1 MDNNLIGT
9 WGLKRFTLAD
19 EKESD
24 IVFPFGGDPEGQLIY
39 TQDGF
44 MSVALHSSNRAP
56 FASDD
61 ILSGTP
67 KEFEMAMQTYST
79 YAGRIVIKEPGKLLH
94 VIEHSLFPN
103 WVGHSE
109 EREYTVEGDTLTL
122 KTPPFFIA
130 GAERVGTVVFERQS

>member
-1 MDNNLIGT
+1 MDKNLIGT
-9 WGLKRFTLAD
+9 WGLKQFSLAS
-19 EKESD
+19 EQESD
-24 IVFPFGGDPEGQLIY
+24 IIYPFGKAPEGQLIY

-44 MSVALHSSNRAP
+44 MSVALYCSNRTP
-56 FASDD
+56 FSSDD

-67 KEFEMAMQTYST
+67 KEFELAMQTYST

-109 EREYTVEGDTLTL
+109 EREYIVEDDTLTL

-130 GAERVGTVVFERQS
+130 GAERIGTVVFERQS